1 MRKGNTFN
9 SLCRRQRGR
18 FQAVETLVLFCS
30 LFSVL
35 CSFLY
40 AQEHAQ
46 EQFVYDSKG
55 KRNPFIPLVAPDGR
69 LLKFDENEKE
79 SGNLALEGI
88 IYDKSGQ
95 SYAIVNA
102 QIVRIG
108 DEVGGYQVLKIEK
121 NKVIF
126 VKDGQPKEVELKEEE

>member
-1 MRKGNTFN
+1 MLKSNTLSLKIQTKN
-9 SLCRRQRGR
+9 SRLRI
-18 FQAVETLVLFCS
+18 FELLLVLCA
-30 LFSVL
+30 LCSVL
-35 CSFLY
+35 CTLLY